1 MKQTK
6 TIDVA
11 LEANSI
17 KFAGLMEEGL
27 RFVDKWTPTD
37 INSGG
42 CGIFA
47 DLLTDE
53 LDKYNI
59 PYKIYALFEKDSK
72 REQILKKNLNTFIS
86 NGKTAKE
93 FGVQHVMV
101 FIEEAIYVDSD
112 GINNEAVLVHYSK
125 TEITK
130 EILKKLN
137 DMNGIWNDVFDRECN
152 PIIQSKLEEVFK
164 HLSDFKSGIFVLPG
178 KKEIHYT
185 AKTLIE
191 KKKERKTNLRKFFG

>member
-1 MKQTK
+1 MKPTNTTGYAK
-6 TIDVA
+6 
-11 LEANSI
+11 EAKSL

-53 LDKYNI
+53 LDKYGI
-59 PYKIYALFEKDSK
+59 PYKIYGLYDKTDK
-72 REQILKKNLNTFIS
+72 REVKLKKNLEAFVL

-93 FGVQHVMV
+93 FGIEHVMV
-101 FIEEAIYVDSD
+101 LIEDIIYVDSE
-112 GINNEAVLVHYSK
+112 GINNLVVLSHYDK
-125 TEITK
+125 VEITK
-130 EILKKLN
+130 EALKKIN
-137 DMNGIWNDVFDRECN
+137 DMEGIWNETYDRDCN
-152 PIIQSKLEEVFK
+152 PIIKEKLEEVFT
-164 HLSDFKSGIFVLPG
+164 HLTDFKSGIFQFPK

-185 AKTLIE
+185 DKTIQG
-191 KKKERKTNLRKFFG
+191 KRKEHRGNLSRYF